1 MTISAIII
9 HSKYSS
15 ASNGLTVPRM
25 IPYNP
30 LTMTKFGRRFEVELV
45 CQNITKWRDISL
57 VSRRTIR
64 QTAKNSKNTTRRTT
78 SATWRIFA
86 ELNIHLSSKLSDNKA
101 IEDELTLTSMEV
113 SMF

>member
-1 MTISAIII
+1 
-9 HSKYSS
+9 
-15 ASNGLTVPRM
+15 M

-30 LTMTKFGRRFEVELV
+30 LTLIKFGRRFEVELV
-45 CQNITKWRDISL
+45 CQNSTKWRDISL

-64 QTAKNSKNTTRRTT
+64 HTAKNSKKSKNTTLRTT

-86 ELNIHLSSKLSDNKA
+86 ELNIHLSSKLADNKA